1 MASDNKSIGRFML
14 DGILPAPRGLPQ
26 IDVTFDL
33 DVNGVLNVSA
43 KDKATSKEQR
53 ITITA
58 SSGLDQ
64 KEIDRL
70 VEEASR
76 YSDEDQQRR
85 GEVEDRNR
93 GESLAYN
100 AEKLLSEHGDKIPDD
115 LKEEVNTKVSSLRE
129 SLQGQDLTQIKE
141 FTEDLQSSLEK
152 VGQAVYSQTGGQP
165 DPQFSGDANFN
176 QASDD
181 EDISEDPK
189 EDTVEG
195 EFREV

>member
-1 MASDNKSIGRFML
+1 ML

>member
-1 MASDNKSIGRFML
+1 
-14 DGILPAPRGLPQ
+14 
-26 IDVTFDL
+26 

-176 QASDD
+176 HASDD
-181 EDISEDPK
+181 EDLSEDPK